1 MNIPATPIS
10 LMNKVYKE
18 IFPEVQ
24 RQLRIWKR
32 EAMLIPDDELREQAI
47 ASIENKDFHC
57 EGGAILAL
65 LAEDLK
71 KEAIS
76 FIVAYQTISDYLDN
90 LCDRSTS
97 LYDKDFEA
105 LHEAMFH
112 SLQRQAETKNYY
124 RFRLEQEDGGYLN
137 KLVETCQS
145 FMRKLSRFDD
155 IEPYL
160 QELCTYYVDLQVHK
174 HVAVHEREERL
185 KSWFSEYEY
194 KLPKMTWFEFSACSG
209 STLGIFCLISS
220 ALRHDFEQKHAE
232 QIYRGYFPYIQG
244 LHIMLDYFIDQQE
257 DIEGGDLNFCF
268 YYVNRDELYS
278 RMSHFVTKAEQH
290 LQELPHKDFHKLIH
304 SGLLGLYLSDEKVD
318 SQKET
323 KRLAKK
329 MVKLG
334 GAQSRFFYV
343 NAKLYRTIKK
353 LIPGKFVISGI
364 KS

>member
-1 MNIPATPIS
+1 MKIPATPIT

-24 RQLRIWKR
+24 KQLHHWKR

-57 EGGAILAL
+57 EGGAILAI
-65 LAEDLK
+65 LAEEHK
-71 KEAIS
+71 HEAIS

-105 LHEAMFH
+105 LHESMFH
-112 SLQRQAETKNYY
+112 SLMRQSETVNYY
-124 RFRLEQEDGGYLN
+124 RFRKEQDDGGYLQ
-137 KLVETCQS
+137 KLVEACQS
-145 FMRKLSRFDD
+145 FMRKLNRYDY
-155 IEPYL
+155 IESYL
-160 QELCTYYVDLQVHK
+160 QELCTYYADLQVHK
-174 HVAVHEREERL
+174 HVAVHEREDRL
-185 KSWFSEYEY
+185 KKWYSVYENQ
-194 KLPKMTWFEFSACSG
+194 LPNMSWFEFSACSG

-220 ALRHDFEQKHAE
+220 ALRYDFDEKQAE
-232 QIYRGYFPYIQG
+232 QIYQGYFPYIQG

-257 DIEGGDLNFCF
+257 DIEGGDLNFCS
-268 YYVNRDELYS
+268 YYQNREELYS
-278 RMSHFVTKAEQH
+278 RMEHFVTKAEH
-290 LQELPHKDFHKLIH
+290 YLQQLPHKDFHKLIH
-304 SGLLGLYLSDEKVD
+304 RGLLGLYLSDEKVD

-323 KRLAKK
+323 KQLAKR

-353 LIPGKFVISGI
+353 LIPGKFAVSGM
-364 KS
+364 KL

>member
-1 MNIPATPIS
+1 
-10 LMNKVYKE
+10 MNKVYRE

-24 RQLRIWKR
+24 RQLSAWKR
-32 EAMLIPDDELREQAI
+32 EAMLIPDEELRMQAI

-65 LAEDLK
+65 LAEDYK
-71 KEAIS
+71 NEAIS

-112 SLQRQAETKNYY
+112 SLQRQSETVNYY
-124 RFRLEQEDGGYLN
+124 RFREEQNDGGYLN
-137 KLVETCQS
+137 KLVETCRL
-145 FMRKLSRFDD
+145 FMKKLNRFDY

-160 QELCTYYVDLQVHK
+160 QELCTYYVDLQIHK
-174 HVAVHEREERL
+174 HVAVHEREDRL
-185 KSWFSEYEY
+185 KRWFSNHED
-194 KLPKMTWFEFSACSG
+194 KLPNMSWFEFSACSG

-220 ALRHDFEQKHAE
+220 ALRQDFDQKQAE

-268 YYVNRDELYS
+268 YYKNRVELYT
-278 RMSHFVTKAEQH
+278 RMSHFVTKAEH
-290 LQELPHKDFHKLIH
+290 YLQELPHKAFHKLIH
-304 SGLLGLYLSDEKVD
+304 SGLLGLYLSDEKVGLE
-318 SQKET
+318 KET
-323 KRLAKK
+323 KLLAKK

-334 GAQSRFFYV
+334 GAQSRFFYM
-343 NAKLYRTIKK
+343 NAKLYRMIKK
-353 LIPGKFVISGI
+353 LIPSRFVISGV

>member
-1 MNIPATPIS
+1 
-10 LMNKVYKE
+10 MNKVYKE

-24 RQLRIWKR
+24 RQLHIWKR
-32 EAMLIPDDELREQAI
+32 EAMLIPDEELREQAI

-71 KEAIS
+71 NEAIS
-76 FIVAYQTISDYLDN
+76 FIVAYQTVSDYLDN

-112 SLQRQAETKNYY
+112 SLKRQAETVNYY
-124 RFRLEQEDGGYLN
+124 RFRNEQEDGGYLN

-155 IEPYL
+155 IDPYL

-174 HVAVHEREERL
+174 HVPVNEREERL
-185 KSWFSEYEY
+185 KSWFSEYEN

-220 ALRHDFEQKHAE
+220 ALRLDFDQKQAE

-257 DIEGGDLNFCF
+257 DLEGGDLNFCF
-268 YYVNRDELYS
+268 YYDNRDELYS

-318 SQKET
+318 LVKET
-323 KRLAKK
+323 KQLAKK
-329 MVKLG
+329 MVRLG

-353 LIPGKFVISGI
+353 LIPRKFVVSGA